1 MLSSWQTGMNRFW
14 KWVLLL
20 ALVRLTGVEAGS
32 ADAAQPPA
40 PARSPTATV
49 VPGSEVKAT
58 VVLVTRIIHRAGPP
72 LKSARI
78 QMHAPVDLP
87 HQDIHEL
94 EVEGHPKSATDRWGC
109 PVLVYERAELAPGAN
124 LVGRWAAWATT
135 RRFQWDVKAAVEGN
149 GCGLSDAERE
159 LNLRDGRPLQL
170 NDPVV
175 AAAAAEAAR
184 GRSNAVEVLDGV
196 FGLIMDRLSY
206 DRDGKWQPAP
216 EVLASGKGSCSEY
229 TYCFIALSRK
239 NGIPA
244 RYVGGIVGRAGEVF
258 HLDRVFHRFPQAC
271 LPGHGWVDFDPT
283 RNERANNKRLYFGQ
297 TPGPMLLLSLGDGGE
312 GSLTGPDYLES
323 HSWAD
328 RNARAS
334 SLRQAWWFTPPP
346 PEVRTQVAAFRQQLD
361 AAGSE
366 EARAGLVNR
375 ALAIGHPFVLPWLD
389 DLLYATG
396 VRVEAARACL
406 KIGGQGVLGAVVN
419 CLGRLEDAD
428 GDRQIGRL
436 LEEFTGEQFGSDR
449 TRWNEWLKALT
460 PRTPL
465 PGDTPDRKP

>member
-1 MLSSWQTGMNRFW
+1 MW
-14 KWVLLL
+14 L
-20 ALVRLTGVEAGS
+20 ALVRLTGVGASG
-32 ADAAQPPA
+32 AAAAQPPS

-49 VPGSEVKAT
+49 VPGSEFKAT

-87 HQDIHEL
+87 HQDLSEL
-94 EVEGHPKSATDRWGC
+94 EVEGHPKSTTDRWGC

-124 LVGRWAAWATT
+124 LVARWAAWATT

-149 GCGLSDAERE
+149 GCGLSEAERE
-159 LNLRDGRPLQL
+159 LNLRDGQHLQL
-170 NDPVV
+170 DDPVV
-175 AAAAAEAAR
+175 AAAAGEATR
-184 GRSNAVEVLDGV
+184 GRSNAVEALDGV
-196 FGLIMDRLSY
+196 FGLVMERLSY
-206 DRDGKWQPAP
+206 ERDGKWQPAP
-216 EVLASGKGSCSEY
+216 EVLTSGKGSCSEY

-244 RYVGGIVGRAGEVF
+244 RYVGGIVGRVGEVF
-258 HLDRVFHRFPQAC
+258 HLDRVFHRFPQAW

-297 TPGPMLLLSLGDGGE
+297 TPGPMLLLSIGDGGE
-312 GSLTGPDYLES
+312 GALTGTDYLES
-323 HSWAD
+323 HSWTS

-334 SLRQAWWFTPPP
+334 SLRQAWWFRPPP
-346 PEVRTQVAAFRQQLD
+346 PEVRTQVAAFRQQLE
-361 AAGSE
+361 AADSQ

-419 CLGRLEDAD
+419 CLGRLEDAE

-436 LEEFTGEQFGSDR
+436 LDEFTGQEIGRDR